1 MQADIPIIENITF
14 INPTVIPWNWIG
26 GGLVACVLSV
36 FVLAQVFRLLWKR
49 KQVHAEM
56 TAPEQKALQTLDAV
70 FANWRATGHVVYLSA
85 VTTALRVYLE
95 DRFGWNAP
103 TQTTTQIAETV
114 RSIPLLTSAQADR
127 LRTIFIRCDK
137 IKFGSAATRE
147 LELDELYQE
156 ACGFVKSTA
165 WRRK

>member
-1 MQADIPIIENITF
+1 MQAEIPIIENITF

-26 GGLVACVLSV
+26 GGLVACVLSL
-36 FVLAQVFRLLWKR
+36 FVLTQVFRLLWKR
-49 KQVHAEM
+49 KQVLTEM
-56 TAPEQKALQTLDAV
+56 TAPEQKALQTLGAV
-70 FANWRATGHVVYLSA
+70 FANWRATGYVVYLSA

-114 RSIPLLTSAQADR
+114 RSIPLLTSAQADQ
-127 LRTIFIRCDK
+127 LRKIFIRCDK

-147 LELDELYQE
+147 RELEELYQE
-156 ACGFVKSTA
+156 ACEFVKSTA